1 MADVIESLRA
11 AYKRNPDALEILSM
25 VCGISED
32 RLVELAK
39 GEGRPIDKHEQMMLE
54 ANQ

>member
-1 MADVIESLRA
+1 MSDVIESLRA
-11 AYKRNPDALEILSM
+11 AYKRNPDALDILSM

-32 RLVELAK
+32 RLAELVK
-39 GEGRPIDKHEQMMLE
+39 GLGRPVDKHEQMMLE